1 MTSLL
6 PGMGPTISKSEEI
19 SALTNDD
26 VMVTVTERAS
36 SKAKELLASKG
47 FPDAYLRVFVVGGG
61 CSGFQYGMSFDLS
74 NSSRC
79 HYIFSIMN
87 AP

>member
-19 SALTNDD
+19 STLTNDD

-36 SKAKELLASKG
+36 SKAKEL
-47 FPDAYLRVFVVGGG
+47 
-61 CSGFQYGMSFDLS
+61 
-74 NSSRC
+74 
-79 HYIFSIMN
+79 
-87 AP
+87 